1 MPLRMHQEEMPT
13 INLTPMIDIIFQLI
27 IFFMVGSRFT
37 EMDKKIEVSVPQVS
51 KADQLPTAPTRC
63 VVAVQKTG
71 QLSLNGNPVTLE
83 SLVVELKALR
93 AAKAELNVI
102 VRGDADAP
110 LQIVASALAACRN
123 AGISDVGIAVRPGGT
138 KERRTTRCSGCCSRG
153 CRFGRCCSC

>member
-51 KADQLPTAPTRC
+51 SANNLPTAPTRC
-63 VVAVQKTG
+63 VVAVRKDG
-71 QLSLNGNPVTLE
+71 ELSLNGNTVTLAA
-83 SLVVELKALR
+83 LTDELKILR
-93 AAKAELNVI
+93 ATNAELNVI

-110 LQIVASALAACRN
+110 LQNVASALAACRS
-123 AGISDVGIAVRPGGT
+123 AGVADVGIAVRSGGGT
-138 KERRTTRCSGCCSRG
+138 QR
-153 CRFGRCCSC
+153 